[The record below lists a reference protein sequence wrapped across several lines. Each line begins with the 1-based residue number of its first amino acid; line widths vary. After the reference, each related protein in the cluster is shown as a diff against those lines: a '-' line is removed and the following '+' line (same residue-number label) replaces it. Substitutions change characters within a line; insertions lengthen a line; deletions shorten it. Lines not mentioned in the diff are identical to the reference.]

1 MKKRKVKVDGEE
13 YEVELEKQNGLW
25 NVTIE
30 GKSFNIEIEGSSVGD
45 TSVSKRKKTNR
56 GKKSGTISSTIPGK
70 VVSISAKEGQMVSEG
85 DVVMILEA
93 MKMQNEIKSPIDGI
107 VKEINCTPGERVEG
121 NVTLVRIDRD
131 SGSDRDGEV

>member
-1 MKKRKVKVDGEE
+1 MTKRKVTVDGEE
-13 YEVELEKQNGLW
+13 FEVVVELTDSGWEVSVEGE
-25 NVTIE
+25 VFFIE
-30 GKSFNIEIEGSSVGD
+30 FEDSRNKF
-45 TSVSKRKKTNR
+45 TRMRKAPSISIKDAT
-56 GKKSGTISSTIPGK
+56 GAISSAIPGK
-70 VVSISAKEGQMVSEG
+70 VVSIAVSEG
-85 DVVMILEA
+85 MRVSSGEVVLILEA